1 MQVATKAYGII
12 DVNEQQRITFP
23 HGLFGFESF
32 RDYVLLDAERRPFFW
47 LQSVDVQRIAFI
59 LVNPFLFR
67 PDYEL
72 DIGDEELRDIDL
84 LSPEKALIFSVVT
97 VPADGPM
104 TANLQGP
111 LIINRDSHRGKQ
123 AVLQDSRWKTR
134 HDIMAELSSARKA

>member
-1 MQVATKAYGII
+1 VQVATKAYGII
-12 DVNEQQRITFP
+12 DVKEQQRITFSN
-23 HGLFGFESF
+23 GLFGFESF

-72 DIGDEELRDIDL
+72 DIGDEELEDIDL
-84 LSPEKALIFSVVT
+84 RSPEKAIIFSIVT
-97 VPADGPM
+97 IPADGPM

-111 LIINRDSHRGKQ
+111 LIINRDSRRGKQ